1 VAADHGDGDHR
12 LDDVRPAS
20 GARGSRV
27 VHVTRRRAIIGGVA
41 LAVLIATFAA
51 GRYSRSPTVVTR
63 DVVKTQTVEVEK
75 VRTVTVHDVAEA
87 KDSAEKVRTVTVTKY
102 RWMPGG
108 ITEAETTTRAATD
121 TDTHETK
128 QAHTSGTQDRAV
140 DVRTTTVELHTV
152 TPVRPRWSVSLM
164 PGAQLFG
171 SKASRC
177 SGRSCSGRPSS
188 TGSLGR
194 YRWGFTR
201 ARPGRPASR

>member
-1 VAADHGDGDHR
+1 M
-12 LDDVRPAS
+12 
-20 GARGSRV
+20 
-27 VHVTRRRAIIGGVA
+27 TRRRAIIGGVA

-87 KDSAEKVRTVTVTKY
+87 KATEAKVRTITVTRY

-128 QAHTSGTQDRAV
+128 QAHAGATQDRAV
-140 DVRTTTVELHTV
+140 DVRTTTVELHTS

-164 PGAQLFG
+164 PGAQLLG
-171 SKASRC
+171 SKAVPLYGPLVLGASVERRMAGPVSIGLWGSS
-177 SGRSCSGRPSS
+177 SGAAGITLRGDIP
-188 TGSLGR
+188 
-194 YRWGFTR
+194 
-201 ARPGRPASR
+201 

>member
-1 VAADHGDGDHR
+1 VKSH
-12 LDDVRPAS
+12 
-20 GARGSRV
+20 
-27 VHVTRRRAIIGGVA
+27 AIIAGAA
-41 LAVLIATFAA
+41 LAALLAA
-51 GRYSRSPTVVTR
+51 FLCGRYSRAPQVVTK
-63 DVVKTQTVEVEK
+63 DVVRTQTVEVEK

-87 KDSAEKVRTVTVTKY
+87 KDSAEKVRTVVVTKY

-140 DVRTTTVELHTV
+140 DVRTTTVELRTV

-171 SKASRC
+171 SKAVTLFGPLVLGASVEHRFI
-177 SGRSCSGRPSS
+177 GPV
-188 TGSLGR
+188 SLGVH
-194 YRWGFTR
+194 
-201 ARPGRPASR
+201 ASTSGAAGITLRTEF